1 MDIGLLLYELFRGIN
16 NLLNIVCCDINFFGH
31 NLKVTFLDVIL
42 YVLIGTIIAS
52 IVKKIMD
59 L

>member
-1 MDIGLLLYELFRGIN
+1 MDIGIILYELFRGVN

-31 NLKVTFLDVIL
+31 NLTVTFLDLIL
-42 YVLIGTIIAS
+42 YILIGTIMAS